1 MTLALS
7 RRELEVVRGM
17 MAGLVSKE
25 IADKLGISIRTV
37 ETHRARAALKLGART
52 GPHLVALAMASG
64 QLK

>member
-17 MAGLVSKE
+17 MDGLLAKE
-25 IADKLGISIRTV
+25 IAADMGISPRTV

>member
-7 RRELEVVRGM
+7 RREFEVVRGM
-17 MAGLVSKE
+17 MAGLISKE
-25 IADKLGISIRTV
+25 IAGQLGISVRTV

-52 GPHLVALAMASG
+52 GPHLVALALASG